1 MKLRMDFFKINKG
14 SFKILAIKIFA
25 VLFFII
31 LTTRGQFGRFSF
43 WGTRGS
49 GDSTPPTC
57 SFSLGPTLTNG
68 WLKTSTATYTF
79 SCTDNVAL
87 TGVQCN
93 FNNAG
98 WTACDSNTSH
108 TLTGLTNTAANN
120 SNNFKIRGVDSSGNY
135 SSVVSA
141 SSFGVDMNG
150 PNIPSVTL
158 TGTDTSTVHITISAT
173 DVGSSGLTGL
183 YYNSLDQGTPNYTL
197 SLSADY
203 SNTLT
208 GTVYFRIYATDNAGN
223 NGTAYVTSWTN
234 GNWSAWTACSAA
246 CGAGGGT
253 QSRTCD
259 NPSPSASPVGKPCS
273 GSTSQ
278 SCNQG
283 VTSNNSANMCIGYK
297 YFVKYGQNTCPPA
310 NPCPGTITSNAA
322 GTSGISL
329 CNVPWTP
336 GSVNCDGG
344 SYFASGTS
352 FSCETGSATA
362 TYSNACG
369 TVSKSTY
376 YSVYECTCN

>member
-1 MKLRMDFFKINKG
+1 MKLRMDFFKIKKG

-79 SCTDNVAL
+79 SCTDDVAL

-120 SNNFKIRGVDSSGNY
+120 SNNFKIRGIDSSGNY
-135 SSVVSA
+135 SSVISA

-150 PNIPSVTL
+150 PNMPSVTL

-183 YYNSLDQGTPNYTL
+183 YYYSLDQGTPNYTL

-203 SNTLT
+203 TNNTA

-234 GNWSAWTACSAA
+234 GNWSAWTACSGA
-246 CGAGGGT
+246 CGSGGGT

-259 NPSPSASPVGKPCS
+259 NPTPSTSPVGKPCS
-273 GSTSQ
+273 GSSSQ

-283 VTSNNSANMCIGYK
+283 VTSNNSANMCSGYK
-297 YFVKYGQNTCPPA
+297 YFVKYGQNVCPPA
-310 NPCPGTITSNAA
+310 NPCPGTITSDATGA
-322 GTSGISL
+322 FGISL
-329 CNVPWTP
+329 CNVPWTA

-344 SYFASGTS
+344 AYYGTGTT
-352 FSCETGSATA
+352 FSCETGAATA

-369 TVSKSTY
+369 TVSKSNY